1 MSIPKRLVESAASDS
16 LAPTDSVHAVTLV
29 VSNLASSL
37 AFYRDVVGLS
47 VLHRTTALAALGVR
61 NGSTWLLTLEERA
74 DVSPVRGQSRLG
86 LFHTAFLL
94 PNRSSLGAFVR
105 HLSRLKVPF
114 GAADHDVSE
123 AIYIVDPDGLTVEVY
138 ADRPRGEWHYADGEL
153 MITTE
158 PLNLISLAQTGTDAW
173 KGVPKETSIGHL
185 HFYVG
190 DLPRAR
196 KLYCEG
202 LGMTLRNKSYP
213 GALFVA
219 AGGYHHHL
227 GLNTWAKGAPPAGV
241 GDARLKSWQ
250 LEIDSEQILRTA
262 ERMTR
267 AGWTRLKD
275 GPENFFLDDWGI
287 TVHLVTREPRP
298 TQI

>member
-1 MSIPKRLVESAASDS
+1 MSISNRLVKSAANDS
-16 LAPTDSVHAVTLV
+16 LAGRNPVHAVTLV

-47 VLHRTTALAALGVR
+47 VLHRTTTLAALGVR
-61 NGSTWLLTLEERA
+61 SGSTWLLTLEESTG
-74 DVSPVRGQSRLG
+74 VSPIRERSRLG

-94 PNRSSLGAFVR
+94 PDRSSLGAFVR
-105 HLSRLKVPF
+105 HLSRLNVPF

-123 AIYIVDPDGLTVEVY
+123 AVYIVDPDGLTVEVY
-138 ADRPRGEWHYADGEL
+138 ADRPRGEWHYSEGEL
-153 MITTE
+153 KITTE
-158 PLNLISLAQTGTDAW
+158 PLNLIRLAQTGTDAW
-173 KGVPKETSIGHL
+173 RGVPAETSIGHL

-196 KLYCEG
+196 QLYCEG
-202 LGMTLRNKSYP
+202 IGMTLTNSSYP

-227 GLNTWAKGAPPAGV
+227 GLNTWAKGAPPAGAA
-241 GDARLKSWQ
+241 DARLRSWQ
-250 LEIDSEQILRTA
+250 LRVDSEERIRTA

-267 AGWTRLKD
+267 AGWTRSKD
-275 GPENFFLDDWGI
+275 GPEHVFSDDWGI
-287 TVHLVTREPRP
+287 TVHLVTR
-298 TQI
+298 